1 MATDYVPEP
10 LPPFD
15 AERRRRAGESLDA
28 YIERVWPEAAK
39 AVADVDRT
47 LFLTTLPLSPIE
59 RLEQA
64 TRAAW
69 ELEELRQSIRDAKRR
84 K

>member
-1 MATDYVPEP
+1 MDGEYVPEP

-15 AERRRRAGESLDA
+15 AERRRRPGEALGA
-28 YIERVWPEAAK
+28 YIERVWPEAAA

-47 LFLTTLPLSPIE
+47 LFSTTLPLSPID

-69 ELEELRQSIRDAKRR
+69 ELEELRRSIQNAHGR
-84 K
+84 